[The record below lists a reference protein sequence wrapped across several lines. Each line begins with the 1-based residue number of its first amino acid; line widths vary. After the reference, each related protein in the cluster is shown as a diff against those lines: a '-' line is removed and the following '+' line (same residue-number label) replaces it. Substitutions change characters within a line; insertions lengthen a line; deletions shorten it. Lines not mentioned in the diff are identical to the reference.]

1 MKIRKLNWVAAAI
14 AALVVPFRTASALE
28 TATLVGS
35 ETCIACH
42 SEQAAS
48 FNSSTHGK
56 KISVTKTVG
65 ADKTCETCHGAGSLH
80 AAAAGDKT
88 NVGFGTIKNPAKA
101 DSKTVAKACFTC
113 HKEKAVMLWS
123 TSSHAQTGMTCNK
136 CHSVHTGQGPNN
148 LKKSANETCFQ
159 CHTKQKT
166 ESKLPSHHPLEEGK
180 MECVSCHNPHGG
192 PVGNLKAESV
202 NETCFKCHSEKAGPF
217 ANEHSPVAENC
228 NNCHKPH
235 GSVNEAL
242 LKQPQPYL
250 CMSCHNKND
259 HALHTT
265 NQPIGTLNTG
275 NVNTYQRCTNCHRDI
290 HGGNIRASFRN

>member
-1 MKIRKLNWVAAAI
+1 MKIGKLNWIAAAL

-35 ETCIACH
+35 DTCIACH

-48 FNSSTHGK
+48 FNSSNHGK

-65 ADKTCETCHGAGSLH
+65 ADKTCEACHGAGSLH
-80 AAAAGDKT
+80 AAAGGDKT

-123 TSSHAQTGMTCNK
+123 TSSHAQTGMNCNK
-136 CHSVHTGQGPNN
+136 CHSVHAGQGPNN
-148 LKKSANETCFQ
+148 LKKSANETCYQ
-159 CHTKQKT
+159 CHSKQKADM
-166 ESKLPSHHPLEEGK
+166 KLPSHHPVEEGK

-192 PVGNLKAESV
+192 TQGNLKAESV
-202 NETCFKCHSEKAGPF
+202 NETCFKCHAEKAGPF
-217 ANEHSPVAENC
+217 AYEHSPVAENC
-228 NNCHKPH
+228 ANCHKAH

-242 LKQPQPYL
+242 LKKPQPNL
-250 CMSCHNKND
+250 CTDCHNKTD
-259 HALHTT
+259 HAFNSGTSVKGNLSTT
-265 NQPIGTLNTG
+265 SPL
-275 NVNTYQRCTNCHRDI
+275 TYQRCNDCHRDI
-290 HGGNIRASFRN
+290 HGSDVRASFRI